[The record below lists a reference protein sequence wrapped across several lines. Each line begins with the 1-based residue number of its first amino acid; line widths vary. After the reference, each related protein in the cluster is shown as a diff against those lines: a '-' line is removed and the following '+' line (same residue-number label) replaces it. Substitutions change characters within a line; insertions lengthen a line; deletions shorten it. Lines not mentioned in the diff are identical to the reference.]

1 MKKILL
7 LMAVCSFGL
16 TGCAVRMSTS
26 IKTVSAGP
34 ETVRSLPLTA
44 DLNISEQ
51 KVRGEAYGKVRNMS
65 DDEDRLIREA
75 VARALGQDPPKAE
88 APDVLVGMNV
98 YKEQRG
104 KNLSV
109 VVTGYPGWYQNFR
122 TVESGDS
129 AWLILTNTGGVRRG
143 GAEGLP
149 VIAPGRI
156 TLGDMPKKKGA
167 SGRQIA
173 FGDMSKL
180 IGAGGEQISLSDV
193 PNPSGVSS
201 RRYYLGA
208 NMMVLGSRSATGEW
222 ICLEGGLRGKDE
234 MSYGLEVGGGFFGK
248 PDSKRGESKSIGG
261 GFNVGRTYDLPADA
275 GSLVYGVSAGV
286 WYGYYNKYQR
296 EYKGFFE
303 NYYNELENN
312 YLFGGPFIKAR
323 WKFVE
328 LSYKGLCG
336 VKYEERK
343 GHSYYHYSNG
353 YYSGY
358 TSYDDRDNGSI
369 AWVSQL
375 KLGVH
380 FKL

>member
-7 LMAVCSFGL
+7 LMAVCGIGL

-51 KVRGEAYGKVRNMS
+51 KVRGEAYGKVRMS

-98 YKEQRG
+98 YREQKG
-104 KNLSV
+104 KNMSV

-143 GAEGLP
+143 GSEGGLP
-149 VIAPGRI
+149 VIAPGQI
-156 TLGDMPKKKGA
+156 TLGDVPKQ
-167 SGRQIA
+167 S
-173 FGDMSKL
+173 
-180 IGAGGEQISLSDV
+180 GAGLMK
-193 PNPSGVSS
+193 
-201 RRYYLGA
+201 YYLGA
-208 NMMVLGSRSATGEW
+208 NMMVLGSRSMTGEW
-222 ICLEGGLRGKDE
+222 ICLEGGVRGKDD

-248 PDSKRGESKSIGG
+248 SDSKRGESRSIGG
-261 GFNVGRTYDLPADA
+261 GLNVSRTYDLPSDI
-275 GSLVYGVSAGV
+275 GQLVYGVSAGY
-286 WYGYYNKYQR
+286 WYGYYHKYQR
-296 EYKGFFE
+296 NIYEL
-303 NYYNELENN
+303 YNDDESQKD
-312 YLFGGPFIKAR
+312 YLFGGPFVKLR

-328 LSYKGLCG
+328 LSYRGLIG
-336 VKYEERK
+336 KDELDSRRRY
-343 GHSYYHYSNG
+343 
-353 YYSGY
+353 
-358 TSYDDRDNGSI
+358 GSTGLI
-369 AWVSQL
+369 YGKPAHDENITWVSRL

-380 FKL
+380 FNL